1 MKLFLFL
8 ITVLQV
14 CVLPS
19 FAEASVNE
27 TNGMS
32 LFDESIP
39 MLLASKLAYS
49 FADIAKAARTG
60 KINLIIPDGF
70 PIDCLQLFKDESID
84 FRDTADGDGM
94 PFNQIASLLVANKEN
109 LDKVFLEDDL
119 KFIMSIVRKL
129 QSAEDQDLSS
139 DSFFLETF
147 RSIQQKVSCVYGIL
161 KDK

>member
-1 MKLFLFL
+1 M
-8 ITVLQV
+8 
-14 CVLPS
+14 
-19 FAEASVNE
+19 
-27 TNGMS
+27 
-32 LFDESIP
+32 
-39 MLLASKLAYS
+39 
-49 FADIAKAARTG
+49 
-60 KINLIIPDGF
+60 
-70 PIDCLQLFKDESID
+70 FKDESID
-84 FRDTADGDGM
+84 FRDTVDGDGM